1 MMTAACLWMVACGGS
16 SASPP
21 GSGAGG
27 AGAAARPCVPGKS
40 VSADLAATYFPY
52 QAGARWMF
60 EGHGATAG
68 LTSIDQTFLEER
80 AITGTMSFG
89 ADTTLVLWNSNLDEG
104 PASAMK
110 EFVQVTAQGLVNHG
124 TDPVLSFSA
133 TTLAF
138 PPPVYTEVPFPIDLC
153 KSFVTFDVPTGD
165 VGYDIDGDGK
175 NDMAAVHATT
185 AISLEDVTVPIGSF
199 PGALRVQR
207 DIVYTVVHSKSKTP
221 VTSAQTQ
228 VDWYAPGIGPIK
240 RTTSDDRRS
249 YEFDLVA
256 YSVGG
261 VSRGFMPPTPLARG
275 LSQNLPAFESGHASS
290 AIGFD
295 GTNFLA
301 VAPLSPSVSGPGGLQ
316 GYVIAPDGTT
326 VVSAPLLHASESPG
340 VPAIAFD
347 GTRYLV
353 AFFDSNQRVEV
364 VVVSPAAENLAGP
377 MVVSKD
383 PPIDNPALKPAY
395 ADMGSYP
402 SVVATKAGFLVS
414 YSKTMLVSTSLPPV
428 TSLWLA
434 PVDVGGNATAHVAPF
449 PGTTQG
455 PAKLATDG
463 TTVLAVWTQQSEKSG
478 LSVAMYGARF
488 DSTGH
493 LTDGAPFLIASVQND
508 NDAIEDLQVIF
519 DGTQFVV
526 LYGLSASGPL
536 TVRVSRISL
545 DGTLTD
551 GPASAGGVTVAGPSA
566 VAGGPTL
573 SRFGAGSVIVW
584 GTHRGTSPRY
594 GIAATRYTVDGQFLD
609 MPLTTGG
616 VLIEGPLARMSLADD
631 PNPAIAWGSDRAL
644 MIWSTGGGDG
654 SGGYDLGLAFPW

>member
-1 MMTAACLWMVACGGS
+1 
-16 SASPP
+16 
-21 GSGAGG
+21 
-27 AGAAARPCVPGKS
+27 
-40 VSADLAATYFPY
+40 
-52 QAGARWMF
+52 MF

-68 LTSIDQTFLEER
+68 LTSVDQTFVQER
-80 AITGTMSFG
+80 AITGTMAVGS
-89 ADTTLVLWNSNLDEG
+89 DTALVLWTSNLDEG

-110 EFVQVTAQGLVNHG
+110 EFVRVTAEGLVNYG
-124 TDPVLSFSA
+124 TNPVLSFSA

-138 PPPVYTEVPFPIDLC
+138 PPPVYTEVPFPADVC
-153 KSFVTFDVPTGD
+153 NSFVTFDAPTRD
-165 VGYDIDGDGK
+165 VGYDMDGDGK
-175 NDMAAVHATT
+175 DEMAAVHATT
-185 AISLEDVTVPIGSF
+185 AISLGDVTVPIGSF

-207 DIVYTVVHSKSKTP
+207 DIVYTLVRSKSKTP
-221 VTSAQTQ
+221 LTSSQTQ

-240 RTTSDDRRS
+240 RTTSDDRRT

-275 LSQNLPAFESGHASS
+275 LSQRLPGFESGHASS

-301 VAPLSPSVSGPGGLQ
+301 VVPLSASVSGPGGLQ

-326 VVSAPLLHASESPG
+326 MVSAPLLHTSESPG

-353 AFFDSNQRVEV
+353 AFFDPSQRIEV
-364 VVVSPAAENLAGP
+364 LVVSPAAENLAGP
-377 MVVSKD
+377 IVVSKD
-383 PPIDNPALKPAY
+383 PPVDNPALKPVY

-414 YSKTMLVSTSLPPV
+414 YSKTLMVSTSLPPI

-434 PVDVGGNATAHVAPF
+434 PIDVGGNATDHVEPF
-449 PGTTQG
+449 PGTAQG
-455 PAKLATDG
+455 RAKLATDG
-463 TTVLAVWTQQSEKSG
+463 TTVLAVWTQPSQKSG
-478 LSVAMYGARF
+478 LSVAIYGARF

-493 LTDGAPFLIASVQND
+493 LTDAAPFLIASVQND
-508 NDAIEDLQVIF
+508 NDAIGEPQVIF

-526 LYGLSASGPL
+526 LYGFSTSGSP
-536 TVRVSRISL
+536 TVRVSRIPL

-551 GPASAGGVTVAGPSA
+551 SPASVGGIQGS
-566 VAGGPTL
+566 PTL
-573 SRFGAGSVIVW
+573 ARFGAGSVIVW
-584 GTHRGTSPRY
+584 DTHRGTSPRY
-594 GIAATRYTVDGQFLD
+594 GIAATRYTMDGQFLD
-609 MPLTTGG
+609 MPLATGG
-616 VLIEGPLARMSLADD
+616 VLIEGSLATMSFPDS

-644 MIWSTGGGDG
+644 MIWSTGGGNDV
-654 SGGYDLGLAFPW
+654 GGYDLCPAFPW